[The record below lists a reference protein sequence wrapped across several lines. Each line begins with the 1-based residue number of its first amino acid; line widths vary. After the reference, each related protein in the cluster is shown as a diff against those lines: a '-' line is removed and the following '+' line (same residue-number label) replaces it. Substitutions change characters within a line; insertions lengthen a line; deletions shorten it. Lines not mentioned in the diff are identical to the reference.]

1 MCTPASSWFTV
12 FTSEPMP
19 GASPS
24 RNTLAE
30 VAARML
36 SAVANALGE
45 PDAMNVSSPDS
56 ARARPPDIGASS
68 RSWPPLA
75 RRSLTERANVAGT
88 VAQCMT
94 RPRLRKADAAPLS
107 PNSTVSTCLSLTTA
121 TTTTSAVFAAAAG
134 ESASVPPAALKAS
147 RAAALGSTPTTLWPC
162 LSRFFAMPSPIE
174 PRPTKAT
181 LGVFWSVMRSGLDA
195 VLLRPAETGGRRR
208 LGLVLEPD
216 IALVAEAIEDI
227 EQVEMVGLA
236 DVGLVAVGVAGDLHV
251 RGEREQPLGALLQIA
266 LGHLQVI
273 EVELQ
278 LEMRRADFLDDRLD
292 LRRGV
297 GEVAGNV
304 AVVDRLQHQGE

>member
-1 MCTPASSWFTV
+1 MCTPASNWFTV
-12 FTSEPMP
+12 LTNEPMP

-24 RNTLAE
+24 RNTLAG

-36 SAVANALGE
+36 SAAANALGE
-45 PDAMNVSSPDS
+45 PEAMKVSSPVS

-68 RSWPPLA
+68 NSWPPLA
-75 RRSLTERANVAGT
+75 RRSLSERANAAGT
-88 VAQCMT
+88 VAHCMT
-94 RPRLRKADAAPLS
+94 TAPLRSAAAAPFS

-121 TTTTSAVFAAAAG
+121 ITTTSAVLAAAAG

-147 RAAALGSTPTTLWPC
+147 RAVALGSTPTTLWPC
-162 LSRFFAMPSPIE
+162 FNRFFAMPSPIE

-195 VLLRPAETGGRRR
+195 VLLRPAEAGAGRG

-216 IALVAEAIEDI
+216 IALVAEAIEHI

-236 DVGLVAVGVAGDLHV
+236 DVGLVAVGIAGDLHV

-266 LGHLQVI
+266 LSHLQVI
-273 EVELQ
+273 EVKLQ
-278 LEMRRADFLDDRLD
+278 LEMRGA
-292 LRRGV
+292 
-297 GEVAGNV
+297 
-304 AVVDRLQHQGE
+304 